1 MQRTHTAVKCI
12 SYCRWQTP
20 STGKKSK
27 VSNRVWVL
35 APLYSVINLYV
46 GELCKMSLGEISG
59 WAFFFFALTFLKMH
73 LLSLLYPVSLISPE
87 NTVRHS
93 WSCGPPQTVGT
104 FSLGCCPGSTA
115 WHEEEGSKNLE
126 TWTESRLSP
135 GRFLIA
141 KIKGMA
147 QMVFKFPSRSKRF
160 SVYEQCLRRQHI
172 KQNHKVRLKQCQE
185 SYHR

>member
-1 MQRTHTAVKCI
+1 MQHTHTAVKCI

-59 WAFFFFALTFLKMH
+59 WAFFFFFALTFLKMH
-73 LLSLLYPVSLISPE
+73 LLSLLYPISLISPE

-126 TWTESRLSP
+126 TWTDGGDLGEAAGSLQAALS
-135 GRFLIA
+135 LL
-141 KIKGMA
+141 K
-147 QMVFKFPSRSKRF
+147 SKAWPRW
-160 SVYEQCLRRQHI
+160 SLSSHPALSASQSTS
-172 KQNHKVRLKQCQE
+172 NA
-185 SYHR
+185 